1 VCVCVCVDALCV
13 GFGRVQMEIA
23 SLFWAVMLIQSVA
36 QGFCLLRSCAVSR
49 VCLFVCVCVF
59 SSGVKL
65 FCVLESGVKLC
76 QF

>member
-1 VCVCVCVDALCV
+1 MLCVCVCVCVDALCV

-49 VCLFVCVCVF
+49 VCLFVCVCVCV
-59 SSGVKL
+59 SSAV
-65 FCVLESGVKLC
+65 E
-76 QF
+76 